1 MRRLTRLASL
11 ACLLPLPGCLA
22 GLSVRTPPVPH
33 VVVHEGRYFVTGL
46 GVRHG
51 LRQGDSLWIHGERRL
66 PGTALR
72 GKVALGVAV
81 VADAVGTDDETGR
94 QALPLWVL
102 CEEPG
107 ASLRGGLAHKPTD
120 VELPASGRCLVPVL
134 SVDAGKVRLGRGA
147 IARVQVGDRYS
158 VRTGGR
164 LLEGE
169 SLGTLRVVE
178 VAAQTALAE
187 RLDGSVAAGQVALLT
202 PGGPAGTTKPK
213 LRVAVARFDALAG
226 DEPAARQASRQWA
239 SALSEAAWPG
249 VEVSAVTEA
258 TVSRHAG
265 QQAAEAQ
272 ARALGRRQHAD
283 LVLWGE
289 LLSAPPPAMV
299 RTWLTVVEPQR
310 LSPPQGSRLPV
321 QRLSEDLDTEAPWQ
335 SEAVRLPLGVA
346 AALLGQASA
355 AQQRYGE
362 AAWALGRAVTLPEL
376 PIPERLRCRLVL
388 AESLRVIGQRA
399 QARQQAR
406 LAQDLAQTARL
417 PLWNLR
423 ARAELLRLDLL
434 EGLQVD
440 SELAKLRSDAAALG
454 LWPVELLARY
464 EQARQAGRGHP
475 ATARALLLDLLT
487 VLGQRGDRSGQAAVQ
502 HELGQ
507 LALGAQQLA
516 DARLHLT
523 ESLRLSES
531 ALDGPGEAAARLA
544 LAQLEARQGN
554 LGLSQVHLTRT
565 EVLAKQSGDVAGQA
579 MAVLQVAGLAAQ
591 HGDLPLARRLL
602 EPLLADDARRLHG
615 EPALHAAVL
624 HELGHTAWHLGDPT
638 QSRSAYTDSL
648 RLSQAQ
654 QDEAGM
660 AAAWLALG
668 RLARMQGRLDEAT
681 QALQLAEQRAVVLRD
696 DSILAAVLHHQG
708 RLRLAQGSAQD
719 GRRLLLRS
727 LTLAGQVQDLRTQA
741 ASLVQLGI
749 LARRAGD
756 MVEAES
762 LLTKAAAL
770 ALSAG
775 DFATRL
781 EARRE
786 LLRLAA
792 QRGAVTEA
800 LAGLRS
806 GLGDAKRSVYQHA
819 LWLHTLAEVTAT
831 SGAQTAAQ
839 PLFSEARALYAQL
852 GMPEADELARRL
864 PLLDVAKA
872 R

>member
-1 MRRLTRLASL
+1 MRRLARLITL
-11 ACLLPLPGCLA
+11 ACLLPLTGCLA
-22 GLSVRTPPVPH
+22 GLSVRTPSLPH

-46 GVRHG
+46 GMRHG
-51 LRQGDSLWIHGERRL
+51 LRQGDSLWIQGERRL

-81 VADAVGTDDETGR
+81 VADVVGTDGETAS

-120 VELPASGRCLVPVL
+120 VEQPANGRCLLPVL
-134 SVDAGKVRLGRGA
+134 SVDAGQVRLGRGA
-147 IARVQVGDRYS
+147 SSGVQVGDRYS

-164 LLEGE
+164 LLDGE

-178 VAAQTALAE
+178 VGAQTSRAE
-187 RLDGSVAAGQVALLT
+187 RLDGSVAVGQVALLT

-226 DEPAARQASRQWA
+226 DESAARQASRQWA
-239 SALSEAAWPG
+239 HSLAEAAWPG

-272 ARALGRRQHAD
+272 ARAIGRRQQAD

-310 LSPPQGSRLPV
+310 LQPSHGSRLAL
-321 QRLSEDLDTEAPWQ
+321 RALDELDPESPWQ
-335 SEAVRLPLGVA
+335 SEAVRLPLGIA

-362 AAWALGRAVTLPEL
+362 AAWALSRAVTLPEL
-376 PIPERLRCRLVL
+376 PIPERLRCRLLL
-388 AESLRVIGQRA
+388 AVSLRIIGQRA

-406 LAQDLAQTARL
+406 QAQDLAQTAHL
-417 PLWNLR
+417 PLWTLR

-434 EGLQVD
+434 EGLNVD
-440 SELAKLRSDAAALG
+440 LALAKLGTDAAAVG
-454 LWPVELLARY
+454 LWPVALLARY
-464 EQARQAGRGHP
+464 EQARQAGRVHP
-475 ATARALLLDLLT
+475 ETARTLLLDLVPTLQ
-487 VLGQRGDRSGQAAVQ
+487 QRGDRAGQAAVQ

-507 LALGAQQLA
+507 LALGAHQLA

-554 LGLSQVHLTRT
+554 LGLAQAHLTRSNA
-565 EVLAKQSGDVAGQA
+565 LAQQSGDVAGQA

-591 HGDLPLARRLL
+591 HGDLPLARQLL
-602 EPLLADDARRLHG
+602 DSLLVDNARRLDG

-624 HELGHTAWHLGDPT
+624 HELGHTAWHLGDPA

-648 RLSQAQ
+648 RRSQAQ
-654 QDEAGM
+654 HDEAGT

-681 QALQLAEQRAVVLRD
+681 QQLRQAGQRAEALGD
-696 DSILAAVLHHQG
+696 ESLLAAVLHHQG
-708 RLRLAQGSAQD
+708 RLRIAQGSPQD
-719 GRRLLLRS
+719 GRRWLLRS
-727 LTLAGQVQDLRTQA
+727 LTLAERAQDLRTQA
-741 ASLVQLGI
+741 ATRVQLGI
-749 LARRAGD
+749 LALREGQP
-756 MVEAES
+756 VEAS
-762 LLTKAAAL
+762 ATLTKAAAQAL
-770 ALSAG
+770 AAG

-786 LLRLAA
+786 LLRLLA
-792 QRGAVTEA
+792 QRGSVTEA
-800 LAGLRS
+800 LQGLHS
-806 GLGDAKRSVYQHA
+806 GLAEAKRSVYQHA
-819 LWLHTLAEVTAT
+819 LWLHTLADVTAQ
-831 SGAQTAAQ
+831 SGAQTAAL
-839 PLFSEARALYAQL
+839 PLLSEARALYAQL
-852 GMPEADELARRL
+852 GMPEAEELARRVR
-864 PLLDVAKA
+864 LLDGAKA